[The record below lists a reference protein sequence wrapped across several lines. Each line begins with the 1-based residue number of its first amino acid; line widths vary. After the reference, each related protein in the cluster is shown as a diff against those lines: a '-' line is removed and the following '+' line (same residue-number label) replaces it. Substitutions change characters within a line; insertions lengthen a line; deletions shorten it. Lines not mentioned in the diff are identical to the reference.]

1 MRKINFISSL
11 VFEILKVLIDSF
23 DITGHAWPRPPKITL
38 PICSFKRHVTAF
50 KKSTLYLQ

>member
-1 MRKINFISSL
+1 MRKINFIPSL
-11 VFEILKVLIDSF
+11 DFEILKVLIDSF